1 MPPQVISVQEVSRL
15 EGQEVGITT
24 WHRVTQDDVNAF
36 AHATHDTYW
45 IHTDPER
52 AREES
57 PFGTTVAHGF
67 FTLSLCSYF
76 IQQLFT
82 VEGATMTINYGLN
95 RVRFP
100 APLPVGSQV
109 RGRVALTR
117 VEEVSGGL
125 QCAAT
130 VTVEREGEGK
140 PVCVA
145 EILLRYFL

>member
-1 MPPQVISVQEVSRL
+1 MPPKVIPVSEISQF
-15 EGQEVGITT
+15 EGQELGITN
-24 WHRVTQDDVNAF
+24 WHRVTQDEVNAF

-52 AREES
+52 ATKES

-67 FTLSLCSYF
+67 FTLSLCAYF
-76 IQQLFT
+76 IQQVFT
-82 VEGATMTINYGLN
+82 VEGAKVTINYGVN

-109 RGRVALTR
+109 RARVTLTKM
-117 VEEVSGGL
+117 EEVSGGR
-125 QCAAT
+125 QCTTT
-130 VTVEREGEGK
+130 VTIEREGETK

-145 EILLRYFL
+145 EVLFRYFL

>member
-1 MPPQVISVQEVSRL
+1 MPPQVISVQEVSQL

-24 WHRVTQDDVNAF
+24 WHRVTQEEVNAF

-52 AREES
+52 ARKES
-57 PFGTTVAHGF
+57 PFGTAVAHGF
-67 FTLSLCSYF
+67 FTLSLCSFF

-82 VEGATMTINYGLN
+82 VEGARMTINYGLN

-109 RGRVALTR
+109 RGRVTLTK
-117 VEEVSGGL
+117 VEEVSGGR
-125 QCAAT
+125 QCTAT
-130 VTVEREGEGK
+130 VTIEREGHTK

-145 EILLRYFL
+145 EVLFRYFL

>member
-24 WHRVTQDDVNAF
+24 WHRVTQEEVDAF

-52 AREES
+52 ARKES

-67 FTLSLCSYF
+67 FTLSLTAYF
-76 IQQLFT
+76 LQQVLA
-82 VEGATMTINYGLN
+82 VEGAKIAINYGVN

-100 APLPVGSQV
+100 APCPVGSQI
-109 RGRVALTR
+109 RARVTLTK
-117 VEEVSGGL
+117 VEEVPGGI
-125 QCAAT
+125 QCT
-130 VTVEREGEGK
+130 VSFTIERDGELK

-145 EILLRYFL
+145 EKIIRYYL

>member
-1 MPPQVISVQEVSRL
+1 MPPQVVSVDELSRL
-15 EGQEVGITT
+15 QGQELGITN
-24 WHRVTQDDVNAF
+24 WHRVTQEEVNAF
-36 AHATHDTYW
+36 AQATHDTYW

-52 AREES
+52 AKKES

-67 FTLSLCSYF
+67 FTLSLCAYF

-82 VEGATMTINYGLN
+82 VKGTKMMINYGMN

-109 RGRVALTR
+109 RGRVSLTK
-117 VEEVSGGL
+117 VEEVSGGR
-125 QCAAT
+125 QCTST
-130 VTVEREGEGK
+130 VTIEREGETK

-145 EILLRYFL
+145 EVLLRFL